1 MRTPHSRRKLIA
13 GNWKMH
19 LGPKAAQMLARSVVA
34 ELAGRGVEGGE
45 SGVQLPGGVTVGP
58 RARGLLSTQP
68 PQVIICPPF
77 VSLGAVAEVMRGS
90 AIGLGAQNLHRE
102 RQGAFTGEVSA
113 EMLVEVGCSHV
124 IVGHSERRQ
133 LFGETDE
140 QVARKARAA
149 LDLGLSPIVCVGETL
164 AEREAEATESV
175 IERQLGVVLER
186 LDPSGARG
194 VIVAY
199 EPVWAIGTGQNA
211 TPAQAVEMHAQ
222 IRRQWGAK
230 FGASESEGLRIL
242 YGGSV
247 KPENGASL
255 LGEEEIDGALVGGA
269 SLKSADF
276 GRLILQAAA
285 AMS

>member
-1 MRTPHSRRKLIA
+1 MRTPHSRRKLMA

-45 SGVQLPGGVTVGP
+45 SGAQLPGGVTVGP
-58 RARGLLSTQP
+58 HARGLLSTQP
-68 PQVIICPPF
+68 PQVILCPPF
-77 VSLGAVAEVMRGS
+77 VSLGAVAEVVRGS
-90 AIGLGAQNLHRE
+90 AIGLGAQNLHWE

-113 EMLVEVGCSHV
+113 EMLVEIGCSHV

-175 IERQLGVVLER
+175 IERQLSVVLER
-186 LDPSGARG
+186 LDPAGGRG

-199 EPVWAIGTGQNA
+199 EPVWAIGTGKNA
-211 TPAQAVEMHAQ
+211 TPAQAVEVHAQ

-230 FGASESEGLRIL
+230 FGAGESATLRIL

-285 AMS
+285 AMT

>member
-19 LGPKAAQMLARSVVA
+19 LGPKAAQTLARAVAA
-34 ELAGRGVEGGE
+34 ELAGRAPLGEGVA
-45 SGVQLPGGVTVGP
+45 PGGVTVGP
-58 RARGLLSTQP
+58 RARGLLSTHP
-68 PQVIICPPF
+68 PQVILCPPF
-77 VSLGAVAEVMRGS
+77 VSLLAVSEVVRGS
-90 AIGLGAQNLHRE
+90 AIGLGAQNLHWE

-164 AEREAEATESV
+164 AEREGDATEEV
-175 IERQLGVVLER
+175 IARQLGAVLDR
-186 LDPSGARG
+186 LDPAGARG

-199 EPVWAIGTGQNA
+199 EPVWAIGTGRNA
-211 TPAQAVEMHAQ
+211 TPEQAVLVHAQ

-230 FGASESEGLRIL
+230 FGVGESETLRIL

-276 GRLILQAAA
+276 GKLILQASE
-285 AMS
+285 AMA